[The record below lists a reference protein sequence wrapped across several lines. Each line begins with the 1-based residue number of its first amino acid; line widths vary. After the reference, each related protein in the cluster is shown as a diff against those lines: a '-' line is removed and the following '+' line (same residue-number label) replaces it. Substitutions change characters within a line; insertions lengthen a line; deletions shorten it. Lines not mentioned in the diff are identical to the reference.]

1 MRVAITGTPGVGKTT
16 ATRLVET
23 DLDVIDLN
31 ELVKEGLST
40 GTDEDRDSLVAD
52 LDAIETR
59 FSDRDDAIFESHFA
73 HHLDLDLDRVIVL
86 RCHPEELK
94 RRLLERGESER
105 KATENAEAEALDV
118 ILSEAVDRHG
128 LEAVYEIETTDRA
141 PEAVA
146 RDIEAVLAGDRQ
158 PSAGAVDFTEYL

>member
-40 GTDEDRDSLVAD
+40 GTDEGRDTLVAD

-73 HHLDLDLDRVIVL
+73 HHLDLDRVIVL

-94 RRLLERGESER
+94 RRLIERGESER

-158 PSAGAVDFTEYL
+158 PSAGTVDFTEYL

>member
-52 LDAIETR
+52 LDAIEAR
-59 FSDRDDAIFESHFA
+59 LSDRDNAIFESHFA
-73 HHLDLDLDRVIVL
+73 HHLDLDRVIVL

-94 RRLLERGESER
+94 RRLIERGESER

-128 LEAVYEIETTDRA
+128 LEVVYEIETTDRA

-158 PSAGAVDFTEYL
+158 PSAGTVDFTEYL

>member
-59 FSDRDDAIFESHFA
+59 LSDRDNAIFESHFA
-73 HHLDLDLDRVIVL
+73 HHLDGLDRVIVL

-118 ILSEAVDRHG
+118 ILSEAVDRYG

-146 RDIEAVLAGDRQ
+146 RDIEAVLVGDRQ
-158 PSAGAVDFTEYL
+158 PSAGTVDFTEYL